1 MDVLESLTLQANTQ
15 FRFTRGSGQKQYAP
29 LAQLEEQLVYTQQ
42 VGGSNPSGRTK
53 NFLQPRGHLE
63 LAAGLLHS
71 RLPSARLGS
80 AYLAA
85 PLLGAIMEHM
95 ASSKR
100 SGWRNFLTPGWVIT
114 AILVLA
120 FTYAAFSF
128 LAPWQLGKNK
138 DKNAFNQRLEQS
150 LQVDPVPITDV
161 IPGDGGSVGVQK
173 EWTRVALQGQFL
185 PDKEVLLRNRPVES
199 AHSYQSLT
207 PFRLDSGQTVLVH
220 RGWVAV
226 EGDGAAPKLKDAPR
240 GDVKVTGFIR
250 MSEAVPNAEP
260 TESQG
265 YTQVTG
271 MSTEQISEVTGED
284 LAADYVQLDSESVDR
299 LNGMAADGA
308 GGAGGSAGG
317 ADGAGG
323 SAGGAGANGD
333 TGSGGDGDV
342 PDLQSLPLPHL
353 DGGTNLSYG
362 IQWIAFGILAPVG
375 LGWFVYAE
383 MRERRRERE
392 ESAEIARLNAQV
404 MSTDGGSGGSDG
416 DDAAGSD
423 GAGSVDVSASAARAD
438 GSESTVASSKSSDGE
453 KSLNRGNDPADRP
466 RKRADLTDRYGGT
479 RSRFEERRAEKR
491 GKERF

>member
-1 MDVLESLTLQANTQ
+1 
-15 FRFTRGSGQKQYAP
+15 
-29 LAQLEEQLVYTQQ
+29 
-42 VGGSNPSGRTK
+42 
-53 NFLQPRGHLE
+53 
-63 LAAGLLHS
+63 
-71 RLPSARLGS
+71 
-80 AYLAA
+80 
-85 PLLGAIMEHM
+85 M

-150 LQVDPVPITDV
+150 LQTDPAPVTDV
-161 IPGDGGSVGVQK
+161 IPGDGESVGVEK

-207 PFRLDSGQTVLVH
+207 PFRLDGGQTVLVH

-226 EGDGAAPKLKDAPR
+226 EGDGAAPRLKSAPN
-240 GDVKVTGFIR
+240 GEVKVTGFIR
-250 MSEAVPNAEP
+250 MSEGVPDAEP

-265 YTQVTG
+265 FTQVTG
-271 MSTEQISEVTGED
+271 MSTKQISEATDED

-299 LNGMAADGA
+299 LNGMAGGDA
-308 GGAGGSAGG
+308 GGDAGSGE
-317 ADGAGG
+317 
-323 SAGGAGANGD
+323 NGD
-333 TGSGGDGDV
+333 A
-342 PDLQSLPLPHL
+342 PDLQALPLPHL

-392 ESAEIARLNAQV
+392 ESAEVARLNAQI
-404 MSTDGGSGGSDG
+404 T
-416 DDAAGSD
+416 D
-423 GAGSVDVSASAARAD
+423 GAGDGAGGVGAGDGGDGSAAGARS
-438 GSESTVASSKSSDGE
+438 GVAEAAGDVAAKP
-453 KSLNRGNDPADRP
+453 KPADSKKSEP
-466 RKRADLTDRYGGT
+466 SGAEKPKSRKRSDLTDRYGGT

-491 GKERF
+491 GRERF

>member
-1 MDVLESLTLQANTQ
+1 
-15 FRFTRGSGQKQYAP
+15 
-29 LAQLEEQLVYTQQ
+29 
-42 VGGSNPSGRTK
+42 
-53 NFLQPRGHLE
+53 
-63 LAAGLLHS
+63 
-71 RLPSARLGS
+71 
-80 AYLAA
+80 
-85 PLLGAIMEHM
+85 M

-114 AILVLA
+114 AILVFA

-128 LAPWQLGKNK
+128 LAPWQLGKNQ

-150 LQVDPVPITDV
+150 LQTDPAPITDV
-161 IPGDGGSVGVQK
+161 IPGDGESVGVEK

-199 AHSYQSLT
+199 AHSYQALT
-207 PFRLDSGQTVLVH
+207 PFRLDGGQTVLVH

-226 EGDGAAPKLKDAPR
+226 EGDGAAPRLKDAPR
-240 GDVKVTGFIR
+240 GEVKVTGFIR
-250 MSEAVPNAEP
+250 MSEAVPDAKP

-271 MSTEQISEVTGED
+271 MSTKQISEVTGED

-299 LNGMAADGA
+299 LNGMAGDGADGGGGDGA
-308 GGAGGSAGG
+308 GGGAADSDAGADGGASSDTGGGEAGG
-317 ADGAGG
+317 A
-323 SAGGAGANGD
+323 
-333 TGSGGDGDV
+333 
-342 PDLQSLPLPHL
+342 PDLKALPLPHL

-392 ESAEIARLNAQV
+392 ESAEVARLNAQI
-404 MSTDGGSGGSDG
+404 T
-416 DDAAGSD
+416 D
-423 GAGSVDVSASAARAD
+423 GAGGDGAGAGGEGGGAGGEGSASSAGGAGGGVGDGAASAVGARSGAAGAAGD
-438 GSESTVASSKSSDGE
+438 GAAKPKSAESKKSEPSGAEKPKS
-453 KSLNRGNDPADRP
+453 
-466 RKRADLTDRYGGT
+466 RKRSDLTDRYGGT

-491 GKERF
+491 GRERF

>member
-1 MDVLESLTLQANTQ
+1 
-15 FRFTRGSGQKQYAP
+15 
-29 LAQLEEQLVYTQQ
+29 
-42 VGGSNPSGRTK
+42 
-53 NFLQPRGHLE
+53 
-63 LAAGLLHS
+63 
-71 RLPSARLGS
+71 
-80 AYLAA
+80 
-85 PLLGAIMEHM
+85 M

-150 LQVDPVPITDV
+150 LQTDPAPITDV
-161 IPGDGGSVGVQK
+161 IPGDGESVGVEK

-199 AHSYQSLT
+199 AHSYQALT
-207 PFRLDSGQTVLVH
+207 PFRLDGGQTVLVH

-226 EGDGAAPKLKDAPR
+226 EGDGAAPRLKSAPD
-240 GDVKVTGFIR
+240 GEVKVTGFIR
-250 MSEAVPNAEP
+250 MSEGVPDAEP

-265 YTQVTG
+265 FTQVTG
-271 MSTEQISEVTGED
+271 MSTKQISEATDED

-299 LNGMAADGA
+299 LNGMAG
-308 GGAGGSAGG
+308 GGAGGDAGSG
-317 ADGAGG
+317 E
-323 SAGGAGANGD
+323 NGD
-333 TGSGGDGDV
+333 A
-342 PDLQSLPLPHL
+342 PDLQALPLPHL

-392 ESAEIARLNAQV
+392 ESAEVARLNAQI
-404 MSTDGGSGGSDG
+404 T
-416 DDAAGSD
+416 D
-423 GAGSVDVSASAARAD
+423 GAGGGAGDGGEGAGDGGDGSAAGARS
-438 GSESTVASSKSSDGE
+438 GVAEAAGDVAAKP
-453 KSLNRGNDPADRP
+453 KPADSKKSEP
-466 RKRADLTDRYGGT
+466 SGAEKPKSRKRSDLTDRYGGT

-491 GKERF
+491 GRERF

>member
-1 MDVLESLTLQANTQ
+1 
-15 FRFTRGSGQKQYAP
+15 
-29 LAQLEEQLVYTQQ
+29 
-42 VGGSNPSGRTK
+42 
-53 NFLQPRGHLE
+53 
-63 LAAGLLHS
+63 
-71 RLPSARLGS
+71 
-80 AYLAA
+80 
-85 PLLGAIMEHM
+85 MEHM
-95 ASSKR
+95 ESSKR

-150 LQVDPVPITDV
+150 LQTDPAPITDV
-161 IPGDGGSVGVQK
+161 IPGDGESVGVEK

-199 AHSYQSLT
+199 AHSYQALT
-207 PFRLDSGQTVLVH
+207 PFRLDGGQTVLVH

-226 EGDGAAPKLKDAPR
+226 EGDGAAPRLKSAPN
-240 GDVKVTGFIR
+240 GEVKVTGFIR
-250 MSEAVPNAEP
+250 MSEGVPDAEP

-265 YTQVTG
+265 FTQVTG
-271 MSTEQISEVTGED
+271 MSTKQISEATDED

-299 LNGMAADGA
+299 LNGMAGGDA
-308 GGAGGSAGG
+308 GGDAGSGE
-317 ADGAGG
+317 
-323 SAGGAGANGD
+323 NGD
-333 TGSGGDGDV
+333 A
-342 PDLQSLPLPHL
+342 PDLQALPLPHL

-392 ESAEIARLNAQV
+392 ESAEVARLNAQI
-404 MSTDGGSGGSDG
+404 T
-416 DDAAGSD
+416 D
-423 GAGSVDVSASAARAD
+423 GAGGGAGDGGEGAGDGGDGSAAGARS
-438 GSESTVASSKSSDGE
+438 GVAEAAGDVAAKP
-453 KSLNRGNDPADRP
+453 KPADSKKSEP
-466 RKRADLTDRYGGT
+466 SGAEKPKSRKRSDLTDRYGGT

-491 GKERF
+491 GRERF

>member
-1 MDVLESLTLQANTQ
+1 
-15 FRFTRGSGQKQYAP
+15 
-29 LAQLEEQLVYTQQ
+29 
-42 VGGSNPSGRTK
+42 
-53 NFLQPRGHLE
+53 
-63 LAAGLLHS
+63 
-71 RLPSARLGS
+71 
-80 AYLAA
+80 
-85 PLLGAIMEHM
+85 MEHM

-150 LQVDPVPITDV
+150 LQTDPAPITDV
-161 IPGDGGSVGVQK
+161 IPGDGESVGVEK

-199 AHSYQSLT
+199 AHSYQALT
-207 PFRLDSGQTVLVH
+207 PFRLDGGQTVLVH

-226 EGDGAAPKLKDAPR
+226 EGDGAAPRLKSAPN
-240 GDVKVTGFIR
+240 GEVKVTGFIR
-250 MSEAVPNAEP
+250 MSEGVPDAEP

-265 YTQVTG
+265 FTQVTG
-271 MSTEQISEVTGED
+271 MSTKQISEATDED

-299 LNGMAADGA
+299 LNGMAGGDA
-308 GGAGGSAGG
+308 GGDAGSGE
-317 ADGAGG
+317 
-323 SAGGAGANGD
+323 NGD
-333 TGSGGDGDV
+333 A
-342 PDLQSLPLPHL
+342 PDLQALPLPHL

-392 ESAEIARLNAQV
+392 ESAEVARLNAQI
-404 MSTDGGSGGSDG
+404 TDGAGGGDAGVDG
-416 DDAAGSD
+416 AGAGDAAGS
-423 GAGSVDVSASAARAD
+423 GAGAGAGGAEGAGGAGGGAGDVAA
-438 GSESTVASSKSSDGE
+438 KP
-453 KSLNRGNDPADRP
+453 KPADSKKSEP
-466 RKRADLTDRYGGT
+466 SGAEKPKSRKRSDLTDRYGGT

-491 GKERF
+491 GRERF

>member
-1 MDVLESLTLQANTQ
+1 
-15 FRFTRGSGQKQYAP
+15 
-29 LAQLEEQLVYTQQ
+29 
-42 VGGSNPSGRTK
+42 
-53 NFLQPRGHLE
+53 
-63 LAAGLLHS
+63 
-71 RLPSARLGS
+71 
-80 AYLAA
+80 
-85 PLLGAIMEHM
+85 M

-150 LQVDPVPITDV
+150 LQTDPAPITDV
-161 IPGDGGSVGVQK
+161 IPGDGESVGVEK

-185 PDKEVLLRNRPVES
+185 PNKEVLLRNRPVES
-199 AHSYQSLT
+199 AHSYQALT
-207 PFRLDSGQTVLVH
+207 PFRLDGGQTVLVH

-226 EGDGAAPKLKDAPR
+226 EGDGAAPRLKDAPD
-240 GDVKVTGFIR
+240 GEVKVTGFIR
-250 MSEAVPNAEP
+250 MSEAVPDVKP

-271 MSTEQISEVTGED
+271 MSTKQISEVTGED

-299 LNGMAADGA
+299 LNSMAGGGA
-308 GGAGGSAGG
+308 GGAGG
-317 ADGAGG
+317 DGAGG
-323 SAGGAGANGD
+323 GAADSGAGADGGASSDTGGGEAGGA
-333 TGSGGDGDV
+333 
-342 PDLQSLPLPHL
+342 PDLKALPLPYL

-392 ESAEIARLNAQV
+392 ESAEVARLNAQI
-404 MSTDGGSGGSDG
+404 T
-416 DDAAGSD
+416 D
-423 GAGSVDVSASAARAD
+423 GAGGDGADAGGEGGGAGGEGSASSAGGAGGGVGDGAASAVGARSGVAGAAGD
-438 GSESTVASSKSSDGE
+438 GAAKPKSAESKKSEPSGAEKPKS
-453 KSLNRGNDPADRP
+453 
-466 RKRADLTDRYGGT
+466 RKRSDLTDRYGGT

-491 GKERF
+491 GRERF

>member
-1 MDVLESLTLQANTQ
+1 
-15 FRFTRGSGQKQYAP
+15 
-29 LAQLEEQLVYTQQ
+29 
-42 VGGSNPSGRTK
+42 
-53 NFLQPRGHLE
+53 
-63 LAAGLLHS
+63 
-71 RLPSARLGS
+71 
-80 AYLAA
+80 
-85 PLLGAIMEHM
+85 M

-150 LQVDPVPITDV
+150 LQTDPAPITDV
-161 IPGDGGSVGVQK
+161 IPGDGESVGVEK

-199 AHSYQSLT
+199 AHSYQALT
-207 PFRLDSGQTVLVH
+207 PFRLDGGQTVLVH

-226 EGDGAAPKLKDAPR
+226 EGDGAAPRLKSAPN
-240 GDVKVTGFIR
+240 GEVKVTGFIR
-250 MSEAVPNAEP
+250 MSEGVPDAEP

-265 YTQVTG
+265 FTQVTG
-271 MSTEQISEVTGED
+271 MSTKQISEATDED

-299 LNGMAADGA
+299 LNGMAG
-308 GGAGGSAGG
+308 GGAGGDAGSG
-317 ADGAGG
+317 E
-323 SAGGAGANGD
+323 NGD
-333 TGSGGDGDV
+333 A
-342 PDLQSLPLPHL
+342 PDLQALPLPHL

-392 ESAEIARLNAQV
+392 ESAEVARLNAQI
-404 MSTDGGSGGSDG
+404 TDGTG
-416 DDAAGSD
+416 D
-423 GAGSVDVSASAARAD
+423 GAGGVGAGDGGDGSAAGARS
-438 GSESTVASSKSSDGE
+438 GVAEAAGDVAAKP
-453 KSLNRGNDPADRP
+453 KPADSKKSEP
-466 RKRADLTDRYGGT
+466 SGAEKPKSRKRSDLTDRYGGT

-491 GKERF
+491 GRERF

>member
-1 MDVLESLTLQANTQ
+1 
-15 FRFTRGSGQKQYAP
+15 
-29 LAQLEEQLVYTQQ
+29 
-42 VGGSNPSGRTK
+42 
-53 NFLQPRGHLE
+53 
-63 LAAGLLHS
+63 
-71 RLPSARLGS
+71 
-80 AYLAA
+80 
-85 PLLGAIMEHM
+85 M

-128 LAPWQLGKNK
+128 LAPWQLGKNQ

-150 LQVDPVPITDV
+150 LQTDPVPITDV
-161 IPGDGGSVGVQK
+161 IPGDGESVGVEK

-185 PDKEVLLRNRPVES
+185 PNKEVLLRNRPVES
-199 AHSYQSLT
+199 AHSYQALT
-207 PFRLDSGQTVLVH
+207 PFRLDGEQTVLVH

-226 EGDGAAPKLKDAPR
+226 EGDGAAPRLKDAPR
-240 GDVKVTGFIR
+240 GEVKVTGFIR
-250 MSEAVPNAEP
+250 MSEAVPDAKP

-271 MSTEQISEVTGED
+271 MSTKQISEVTGED

-299 LNGMAADGA
+299 LNGMAG
-308 GGAGGSAGG
+308 GGAGGDGVGGSAEDGAVGGG
-317 ADGAGG
+317 ADGDNGSG
-323 SAGGAGANGD
+323 SAEGAG
-333 TGSGGDGDV
+333 SGEDGDA
-342 PDLQSLPLPHL
+342 PDLQALPLPHL

-392 ESAEIARLNAQV
+392 ESAEIARLNAQI
-404 MSTDGGSGGSDG
+404 T
-416 DDAAGSD
+416 D
-423 GAGSVDVSASAARAD
+423 GAGAAEAAGD
-438 GSESTVASSKSSDGE
+438 AAAKPKPTGSEKLKPSGAAESKQADSDR
-453 KSLNRGNDPADRP
+453 SLNRGNGTPAEKPKP
-466 RKRADLTDRYGGT
+466 RKRSDLTDRYGGT

-491 GKERF
+491 GRERF

>member
-1 MDVLESLTLQANTQ
+1 
-15 FRFTRGSGQKQYAP
+15 
-29 LAQLEEQLVYTQQ
+29 
-42 VGGSNPSGRTK
+42 
-53 NFLQPRGHLE
+53 
-63 LAAGLLHS
+63 
-71 RLPSARLGS
+71 
-80 AYLAA
+80 
-85 PLLGAIMEHM
+85 M

-100 SGWRNFLTPGWVIT
+100 SGWQNFLTPGWVIT

-150 LQVDPVPITDV
+150 LQTDPAPVTDV
-161 IPGDGGSVGVQK
+161 IPGDGESVGVEK

-207 PFRLDSGQTVLVH
+207 PFRLDGGQTVLVH

-226 EGDGAAPKLKDAPR
+226 EGDGAAPRLKSAPD
-240 GDVKVTGFIR
+240 GEVKVTGFIR
-250 MSEAVPNAEP
+250 MSEGVPDAEP

-265 YTQVTG
+265 FTQVTG
-271 MSTEQISEVTGED
+271 MSTKQISEATDED

-299 LNGMAADGA
+299 LNGMAGGDA
-308 GGAGGSAGG
+308 GGDAGSGE
-317 ADGAGG
+317 
-323 SAGGAGANGD
+323 NGD
-333 TGSGGDGDV
+333 A
-342 PDLQSLPLPHL
+342 PDLQALPLPHL

-392 ESAEIARLNAQV
+392 ESAEVARLNAQI
-404 MSTDGGSGGSDG
+404 T
-416 DDAAGSD
+416 D
-423 GAGSVDVSASAARAD
+423 GAGDGAGGVGAGDGGDGSAAGARS
-438 GSESTVASSKSSDGE
+438 GVAEAAGDVAAKP
-453 KSLNRGNDPADRP
+453 KPADSKKSEP
-466 RKRADLTDRYGGT
+466 SGAEKPKSRKRSDLTDRYGGT

-491 GKERF
+491 GRERF

>member
-1 MDVLESLTLQANTQ
+1 
-15 FRFTRGSGQKQYAP
+15 
-29 LAQLEEQLVYTQQ
+29 
-42 VGGSNPSGRTK
+42 
-53 NFLQPRGHLE
+53 
-63 LAAGLLHS
+63 
-71 RLPSARLGS
+71 
-80 AYLAA
+80 
-85 PLLGAIMEHM
+85 M

-150 LQVDPVPITDV
+150 LQTDPAPITDV
-161 IPGDGGSVGVQK
+161 IPGDGESVGVEK

-207 PFRLDSGQTVLVH
+207 PFRLDGGQTVLVH

-226 EGDGAAPKLKDAPR
+226 EGDGAAPRLKSAPN
-240 GDVKVTGFIR
+240 GEVKVTGFIR
-250 MSEAVPNAEP
+250 MSEGVPDAEP

-265 YTQVTG
+265 FTQVTG
-271 MSTEQISEVTGED
+271 MSTKQISEATDED

-299 LNGMAADGA
+299 LNGMA
-308 GGAGGSAGG
+308 
-317 ADGAGG
+317 
-323 SAGGAGANGD
+323 
-333 TGSGGDGDV
+333 GGDGDA
-342 PDLQSLPLPHL
+342 PDLQALPLPHL

-392 ESAEIARLNAQV
+392 ESAEVARLNAQI
-404 MSTDGGSGGSDG
+404 TDGAGDGVAGDGASGATGAG
-416 DDAAGSD
+416 DDARGVDAVGGGASGAGAGTGA
-423 GAGSVDVSASAARAD
+423 GAGSGAAEAAGDGAAKPKSAESKK
-438 GSESTVASSKSSDGE
+438 SEPSGAEKPKS
-453 KSLNRGNDPADRP
+453 
-466 RKRADLTDRYGGT
+466 RKRSDLTDRYGGT

-491 GKERF
+491 GRERF

>member
-1 MDVLESLTLQANTQ
+1 
-15 FRFTRGSGQKQYAP
+15 
-29 LAQLEEQLVYTQQ
+29 
-42 VGGSNPSGRTK
+42 
-53 NFLQPRGHLE
+53 
-63 LAAGLLHS
+63 
-71 RLPSARLGS
+71 
-80 AYLAA
+80 
-85 PLLGAIMEHM
+85 M

-150 LQVDPVPITDV
+150 LQTDPAPITDV
-161 IPGDGGSVGVQK
+161 IPGDGESVGVEK

-199 AHSYQSLT
+199 AHSYQALT
-207 PFRLDSGQTVLVH
+207 PFRLDGGQTVLVH

-226 EGDGAAPKLKDAPR
+226 EGDGAAPRLKSAPN
-240 GDVKVTGFIR
+240 GEVKVTGFIR
-250 MSEAVPNAEP
+250 MSEGVPDAEP

-265 YTQVTG
+265 FTQVTG
-271 MSTEQISEVTGED
+271 MSTKQISEATDED

-299 LNGMAADGA
+299 LNGMAGGDA
-308 GGAGGSAGG
+308 GGDAGSGE
-317 ADGAGG
+317 
-323 SAGGAGANGD
+323 NGD
-333 TGSGGDGDV
+333 A
-342 PDLQSLPLPHL
+342 PDLQALPLPHL

-392 ESAEIARLNAQV
+392 ESAEVARLNAQI
-404 MSTDGGSGGSDG
+404 T
-416 DDAAGSD
+416 D
-423 GAGSVDVSASAARAD
+423 GAGGGAGDGGEGAGDDGDGSAAGARS
-438 GSESTVASSKSSDGE
+438 GVAEAAGDVAAKP
-453 KSLNRGNDPADRP
+453 KPADSKKSEP
-466 RKRADLTDRYGGT
+466 SGAEKPKSRKRSDLTDRYGGT

-491 GKERF
+491 GRERF

>member
-1 MDVLESLTLQANTQ
+1 
-15 FRFTRGSGQKQYAP
+15 
-29 LAQLEEQLVYTQQ
+29 
-42 VGGSNPSGRTK
+42 
-53 NFLQPRGHLE
+53 
-63 LAAGLLHS
+63 
-71 RLPSARLGS
+71 
-80 AYLAA
+80 
-85 PLLGAIMEHM
+85 M

-150 LQVDPVPITDV
+150 LQTAPAPITDV
-161 IPGDGGSVGVQK
+161 IPSDGESVGVEK
-173 EWTRVALQGQFL
+173 EWTRVSLQGQFL
-185 PDKEVLLRNRPVES
+185 PNKEVLLRNRPVES
-199 AHSYQSLT
+199 AHSYQALT
-207 PFRLDSGQTVLVH
+207 PFRLDGGQTVLVH

-226 EGDGAAPKLKDAPR
+226 EGDGAAPRLKDAPD
-240 GDVKVTGFIR
+240 GKVKVTGFIR
-250 MSEAVPNAEP
+250 MSEAVPEAKP

-271 MSTEQISEVTGED
+271 MSTKQISEATGED

-299 LNGMAADGA
+299 LNGMAGGDAGGDSSGGGAGDGDAGADAGAGEGAGSDGSGGGADDGDAGADADGGDAGAGEGAGSDGA
-308 GGAGGSAGG
+308 GAS
-317 ADGAGG
+317 
-323 SAGGAGANGD
+323 GD
-333 TGSGGDGDV
+333 TGSGEGGDA
-342 PDLQSLPLPHL
+342 PDLQALPLPHL

-392 ESAEIARLNAQV
+392 ESAEVARLNAQI
-404 MSTDGGSGGSDG
+404 TDGAGDG
-416 DDAAGSD
+416 DAGAGAAGDGGEGAGAGGDSAGGDAAGPASASSAD
-423 GAGSVDVSASAARAD
+423 TAHGEEAAGSAAANPKPAD
-438 GSESTVASSKSSDGE
+438 SE
-453 KSLNRGNDPADRP
+453 KSEPTGAEKPKPTGAEKPLNRENGAPAEKPKP
-466 RKRADLTDRYGGT
+466 RKRSDLTDRYGGT

-491 GKERF
+491 GRERF

>member
-1 MDVLESLTLQANTQ
+1 M
-15 FRFTRGSGQKQYAP
+15 
-29 LAQLEEQLVYTQQ
+29 
-42 VGGSNPSGRTK
+42 
-53 NFLQPRGHLE
+53 
-63 LAAGLLHS
+63 
-71 RLPSARLGS
+71 
-80 AYLAA
+80 
-85 PLLGAIMEHM
+85 LGAIMEHM

-128 LAPWQLGKNK
+128 LAPWQLGKNQ

-150 LQVDPVPITDV
+150 LQTDPAPITDV
-161 IPGDGGSVGVQK
+161 IPGGGESVGVEK

-185 PDKEVLLRNRPVES
+185 PGKEVLLRNRPVES
-199 AHSYQSLT
+199 AHSYQALT
-207 PFRLDSGQTVLVH
+207 PFRLDGGQTVLVH

-226 EGDGAAPKLKDAPR
+226 EGDGAAPRLKDAPR
-240 GDVKVTGFIR
+240 GEVKVTGFIR
-250 MSEAVPNAEP
+250 MSEAVPDAKP

-271 MSTEQISEVTGED
+271 MSTKQISEVTGED

-299 LNGMAADGA
+299 LNGMTG
-308 GGAGGSAGG
+308 GG
-317 ADGAGG
+317 ADDA
-323 SAGGAGANGD
+323 
-333 TGSGGDGDV
+333 
-342 PDLQSLPLPHL
+342 PDLQALPLPHL

-392 ESAEIARLNAQV
+392 ESAEVARLNAQI
-404 MSTDGGSGGSDG
+404 TDGAGDGVAGDGASGATGAG
-416 DDAAGSD
+416 DDARGVDAVGGGASGAGAGTGA
-423 GAGSVDVSASAARAD
+423 GAGSGAAEAAGDGAAKPKSAESKK
-438 GSESTVASSKSSDGE
+438 SEPSGAEKPKS
-453 KSLNRGNDPADRP
+453 
-466 RKRADLTDRYGGT
+466 RKRSDLTDRYGGT

-491 GKERF
+491 GRERF

>member
-1 MDVLESLTLQANTQ
+1 
-15 FRFTRGSGQKQYAP
+15 
-29 LAQLEEQLVYTQQ
+29 
-42 VGGSNPSGRTK
+42 
-53 NFLQPRGHLE
+53 
-63 LAAGLLHS
+63 
-71 RLPSARLGS
+71 
-80 AYLAA
+80 
-85 PLLGAIMEHM
+85 M

-128 LAPWQLGKNK
+128 LAPWQLGKNQ

-150 LQVDPVPITDV
+150 LQTDPAPITDV
-161 IPGDGGSVGVQK
+161 IPGDGESVGVEK

-199 AHSYQSLT
+199 AHSYQALT
-207 PFRLDSGQTVLVH
+207 PFRLDGGQTVLVH

-226 EGDGAAPKLKDAPR
+226 EGDGAAPRLKDAPR
-240 GDVKVTGFIR
+240 GEVKVTGFIR
-250 MSEAVPNAEP
+250 MSEVVPDAKP

-271 MSTEQISEVTGED
+271 MSTKQISEVTGED

-299 LNGMAADGA
+299 LNGMAG
-308 GGAGGSAGG
+308 GGAGGDGVGGSAEDGAVGGG
-317 ADGAGG
+317 ADGDNGSG
-323 SAGGAGANGD
+323 SAEGAG
-333 TGSGGDGDV
+333 SGEDGDV
-342 PDLQSLPLPHL
+342 PDLQALPLPHL

-392 ESAEIARLNAQV
+392 ESAEIARLNAQI
-404 MSTDGGSGGSDG
+404 TDGSGAAEAAG
-416 DDAAGSD
+416 DAAAKPKP
-423 GAGSVDVSASAARAD
+423 AGSEKLKPSGAAESKQAD
-438 GSESTVASSKSSDGE
+438 SDR
-453 KSLNRGNDPADRP
+453 SLNRGNGTPAEKPKP
-466 RKRADLTDRYGGT
+466 RKRSDLTDRYGGT

-491 GKERF
+491 GRERF

>member
-1 MDVLESLTLQANTQ
+1 
-15 FRFTRGSGQKQYAP
+15 
-29 LAQLEEQLVYTQQ
+29 
-42 VGGSNPSGRTK
+42 
-53 NFLQPRGHLE
+53 
-63 LAAGLLHS
+63 
-71 RLPSARLGS
+71 
-80 AYLAA
+80 
-85 PLLGAIMEHM
+85 M

-150 LQVDPVPITDV
+150 LQTDPAPITDV
-161 IPGDGGSVGVQK
+161 IPGDGESVGVEK

-199 AHSYQSLT
+199 AHSYQALT
-207 PFRLDSGQTVLVH
+207 PFRLDGGQTVLVH

-226 EGDGAAPKLKDAPR
+226 EGDGAAPRLKSAPD
-240 GDVKVTGFIR
+240 GEVKVTGFIR
-250 MSEAVPNAEP
+250 MSEEVPDAEP

-271 MSTEQISEVTGED
+271 MSTKQISEATGED
-284 LAADYVQLDSESVDR
+284 LVADYVQLDSESVDR
-299 LNGMAADGA
+299 LNGMAGGDA
-308 GGAGGSAGG
+308 GGDSSG
-317 ADGAGG
+317 
-323 SAGGAGANGD
+323 GGAGADTDGGDAGAGEGAGSDGAGASGGTGNGD
-333 TGSGGDGDV
+333 DGDA
-342 PDLQSLPLPHL
+342 PDLQALPLPHL

-392 ESAEIARLNAQV
+392 ESAEVARLNAQI
-404 MSTDGGSGGSDG
+404 TDGAGDG
-416 DDAAGSD
+416 DAGAGASGATGAAAGAGGDAAGGDSAGPASASSAD
-423 GAGSVDVSASAARAD
+423 TAHGEEAAGSAAANPKPAN
-438 GSESTVASSKSSDGE
+438 TE
-453 KSLNRGNDPADRP
+453 KPKPTGAENPLNRGNGTPAEKQKP
-466 RKRADLTDRYGGT
+466 RKRSDLTDRYGGT

-491 GKERF
+491 GRERF

>member
-1 MDVLESLTLQANTQ
+1 
-15 FRFTRGSGQKQYAP
+15 
-29 LAQLEEQLVYTQQ
+29 
-42 VGGSNPSGRTK
+42 
-53 NFLQPRGHLE
+53 
-63 LAAGLLHS
+63 
-71 RLPSARLGS
+71 
-80 AYLAA
+80 
-85 PLLGAIMEHM
+85 MEHM

-150 LQVDPVPITDV
+150 LQTDPAPITDV
-161 IPGDGGSVGVQK
+161 IPGDGESVGVEK

-207 PFRLDSGQTVLVH
+207 PFRLDGGQTVLVH

-226 EGDGAAPKLKDAPR
+226 EGDGAAPRLKSAPN
-240 GDVKVTGFIR
+240 GEVKVTGFIR
-250 MSEAVPNAEP
+250 MSEGVPDAEP

-265 YTQVTG
+265 FTQVTG
-271 MSTEQISEVTGED
+271 MSTKQISEATDED

-299 LNGMAADGA
+299 LNGMAG
-308 GGAGGSAGG
+308 GGAGGDAGSG
-317 ADGAGG
+317 E
-323 SAGGAGANGD
+323 NGD
-333 TGSGGDGDV
+333 A
-342 PDLQSLPLPHL
+342 PDLQALPLPHL

-392 ESAEIARLNAQV
+392 ESAEVARLNAQI
-404 MSTDGGSGGSDG
+404 T
-416 DDAAGSD
+416 D
-423 GAGSVDVSASAARAD
+423 GAGGGAGDGGEGAGDGGDGSAAGARS
-438 GSESTVASSKSSDGE
+438 GVAEAAGDVAAKP
-453 KSLNRGNDPADRP
+453 KPADSKKSEP
-466 RKRADLTDRYGGT
+466 SGAEKPKSRKRSDLTDRYGGT

-491 GKERF
+491 GRERF

>member
-1 MDVLESLTLQANTQ
+1 
-15 FRFTRGSGQKQYAP
+15 
-29 LAQLEEQLVYTQQ
+29 
-42 VGGSNPSGRTK
+42 
-53 NFLQPRGHLE
+53 
-63 LAAGLLHS
+63 
-71 RLPSARLGS
+71 
-80 AYLAA
+80 
-85 PLLGAIMEHM
+85 M
-95 ASSKR
+95 AFSKR

-150 LQVDPVPITDV
+150 LQTDPAPITDV
-161 IPGDGGSVGVQK
+161 IPSDGESVGVEK
-173 EWTRVALQGQFL
+173 EWTRVSLQGQFL

-199 AHSYQSLT
+199 AHSYQALT
-207 PFRLDSGQTVLVH
+207 PFRLDGGQTVLVH

-226 EGDGAAPKLKDAPR
+226 EGDGAAPRLKPAPR
-240 GDVKVTGFIR
+240 GEVKVTGFIR
-250 MSEAVPNAEP
+250 MSEAVPDAKP

-271 MSTEQISEVTGED
+271 MSTKQISEATDED

-299 LNGMAADGA
+299 LNGMAGGDAGGDSSGGGAGDGDAGADADGGDAGAGEGAGSDGA
-308 GGAGGSAGG
+308 GAS
-317 ADGAGG
+317 
-323 SAGGAGANGD
+323 GD
-333 TGSGGDGDV
+333 TGSGEGGDA
-342 PDLQSLPLPHL
+342 PDLQALPLPHL

-392 ESAEIARLNAQV
+392 ESAEVARLNAQI
-404 MSTDGGSGGSDG
+404 TDGAGDG
-416 DDAAGSD
+416 DAGAGAAGDGGEGAGAGGDSAGGDAAGPASASSAD
-423 GAGSVDVSASAARAD
+423 TAHGEEAAGSAAANPKPAD
-438 GSESTVASSKSSDGE
+438 SE
-453 KSLNRGNDPADRP
+453 KSEPTGAEKPLNRENGAPAEKPKP
-466 RKRADLTDRYGGT
+466 RKRSDLTDRYGGT

-491 GKERF
+491 GRERF

>member
-1 MDVLESLTLQANTQ
+1 
-15 FRFTRGSGQKQYAP
+15 
-29 LAQLEEQLVYTQQ
+29 
-42 VGGSNPSGRTK
+42 
-53 NFLQPRGHLE
+53 
-63 LAAGLLHS
+63 
-71 RLPSARLGS
+71 
-80 AYLAA
+80 
-85 PLLGAIMEHM
+85 MEHM

-150 LQVDPVPITDV
+150 LQTDPAPITDV
-161 IPGDGGSVGVQK
+161 IPGDGESVGVEK

-207 PFRLDSGQTVLVH
+207 PFRLDGGQTVLVH

-226 EGDGAAPKLKDAPR
+226 EGDGAAPRLKSAPN
-240 GDVKVTGFIR
+240 GEVKVTGFIR
-250 MSEAVPNAEP
+250 MSEGVPDAEP

-265 YTQVTG
+265 FTQVTG
-271 MSTEQISEVTGED
+271 MSTKQISEATDED

-299 LNGMAADGA
+299 LNGMA
-308 GGAGGSAGG
+308 
-317 ADGAGG
+317 
-323 SAGGAGANGD
+323 
-333 TGSGGDGDV
+333 GGDGDA
-342 PDLQSLPLPHL
+342 PDLQALPLPHL

-392 ESAEIARLNAQV
+392 ESAEVARLNAQI
-404 MSTDGGSGGSDG
+404 T
-416 DDAAGSD
+416 D
-423 GAGSVDVSASAARAD
+423 GAGGGAGDGGEGAGDGGDGSAAGARS
-438 GSESTVASSKSSDGE
+438 GVAEAAGDAAAKP
-453 KSLNRGNDPADRP
+453 KPADSKKSEP
-466 RKRADLTDRYGGT
+466 SGAEKPKSRKRSDLTDRYGGT

-491 GKERF
+491 GRERF

>member
-1 MDVLESLTLQANTQ
+1 
-15 FRFTRGSGQKQYAP
+15 
-29 LAQLEEQLVYTQQ
+29 
-42 VGGSNPSGRTK
+42 
-53 NFLQPRGHLE
+53 
-63 LAAGLLHS
+63 
-71 RLPSARLGS
+71 
-80 AYLAA
+80 
-85 PLLGAIMEHM
+85 M

-150 LQVDPVPITDV
+150 LQTAPAPITDV
-161 IPGDGGSVGVQK
+161 IPSDGESVGVEK
-173 EWTRVALQGQFL
+173 EWTRVSLQGQFL
-185 PDKEVLLRNRPVES
+185 PNKEVLLRNRPVES
-199 AHSYQSLT
+199 AHSYQALT
-207 PFRLDSGQTVLVH
+207 PFRLDGGQTVLVH

-226 EGDGAAPKLKDAPR
+226 EGDGAAPRLKDAPD
-240 GDVKVTGFIR
+240 GKVKVTGFIR
-250 MSEAVPNAEP
+250 MSEAVPEAKP

-271 MSTEQISEVTGED
+271 MSTKQISEATGED

-299 LNGMAADGA
+299 LNGMA
-308 GGAGGSAGG
+308 
-317 ADGAGG
+317 
-323 SAGGAGANGD
+323 
-333 TGSGGDGDV
+333 GGDA
-342 PDLQSLPLPHL
+342 PDLQALPLPHL

-392 ESAEIARLNAQV
+392 ESAEVARLNAQI
-404 MSTDGGSGGSDG
+404 TDGAGDGDAGAGAADGTAGGGGEGAGAGGDAGGSSSASSADTAHG
-416 DDAAGSD
+416 EEAAGS
-423 GAGSVDVSASAARAD
+423 AAANPKPAD
-438 GSESTVASSKSSDGE
+438 SE
-453 KSLNRGNDPADRP
+453 KSEPTGAEKPKPTGAEKPLNRENSAPAEKPKP
-466 RKRADLTDRYGGT
+466 RKRSDLTDRYGGT

-491 GKERF
+491 GRERF

>member
-1 MDVLESLTLQANTQ
+1 
-15 FRFTRGSGQKQYAP
+15 
-29 LAQLEEQLVYTQQ
+29 
-42 VGGSNPSGRTK
+42 
-53 NFLQPRGHLE
+53 
-63 LAAGLLHS
+63 
-71 RLPSARLGS
+71 
-80 AYLAA
+80 
-85 PLLGAIMEHM
+85 ME
-95 ASSKR
+95 SSKR

-150 LQVDPVPITDV
+150 LQTDPAPVTDV
-161 IPGDGGSVGVQK
+161 IPGDGESVGVEK

-207 PFRLDSGQTVLVH
+207 PFRLDGGQTVLVH

-226 EGDGAAPKLKDAPR
+226 EGDGAAPRLKSAPN
-240 GDVKVTGFIR
+240 GEVKVTGFIR
-250 MSEAVPNAEP
+250 MSEGVPDAEP

-265 YTQVTG
+265 FTQVTG
-271 MSTEQISEVTGED
+271 MSTKQISEATDED

-299 LNGMAADGA
+299 LNGMAG
-308 GGAGGSAGG
+308 GGAGGDAGSG
-317 ADGAGG
+317 E
-323 SAGGAGANGD
+323 NGD
-333 TGSGGDGDV
+333 A
-342 PDLQSLPLPHL
+342 PDLQALPLPHL

-392 ESAEIARLNAQV
+392 ESAEVARLNAQI
-404 MSTDGGSGGSDG
+404 T
-416 DDAAGSD
+416 D
-423 GAGSVDVSASAARAD
+423 GAGGGAGDGGEGAGDGGDGSAAGARS
-438 GSESTVASSKSSDGE
+438 GVAEAAGDVAAKP
-453 KSLNRGNDPADRP
+453 KPADSKKSEP
-466 RKRADLTDRYGGT
+466 SGAEKPKSRKRSDLTDRYGGT

-491 GKERF
+491 GRERF

>member
-1 MDVLESLTLQANTQ
+1 
-15 FRFTRGSGQKQYAP
+15 
-29 LAQLEEQLVYTQQ
+29 
-42 VGGSNPSGRTK
+42 
-53 NFLQPRGHLE
+53 
-63 LAAGLLHS
+63 
-71 RLPSARLGS
+71 
-80 AYLAA
+80 
-85 PLLGAIMEHM
+85 MEHM

-150 LQVDPVPITDV
+150 LQTDPAPITDV
-161 IPGDGGSVGVQK
+161 IPGDGESVGVEK

-185 PDKEVLLRNRPVES
+185 PNKEVLLRNRPVES
-199 AHSYQSLT
+199 APSYQALT
-207 PFRLDSGQTVLVH
+207 PFRLDGGQTVLVH

-226 EGDGAAPKLKDAPR
+226 EGDGAAPRLKDAPR
-240 GDVKVTGFIR
+240 GEVKVTGFIR
-250 MSEAVPNAEP
+250 MSEAVPDAKP

-271 MSTEQISEVTGED
+271 MSTKQISEVTGED

-299 LNGMAADGA
+299 LNSMAGGGA
-308 GGAGGSAGG
+308 GGAGG
-317 ADGAGG
+317 DGAGG
-323 SAGGAGANGD
+323 GAADSDAGADGGASSDTGGGEAGGA
-333 TGSGGDGDV
+333 
-342 PDLQSLPLPHL
+342 PDLKALPLPHL

-392 ESAEIARLNAQV
+392 ESAEVARLNAQI
-404 MSTDGGSGGSDG
+404 T
-416 DDAAGSD
+416 D
-423 GAGSVDVSASAARAD
+423 GAGGDGADAGGEGGGAGGEGSASSAGGAGGGVGDGAASAVGARSGVAGAAGD
-438 GSESTVASSKSSDGE
+438 GAAKPKSAESKKSEPSGAEKPKS
-453 KSLNRGNDPADRP
+453 
-466 RKRADLTDRYGGT
+466 RKRSDLTDRYGGT

-491 GKERF
+491 GRERF

>member
-1 MDVLESLTLQANTQ
+1 
-15 FRFTRGSGQKQYAP
+15 
-29 LAQLEEQLVYTQQ
+29 
-42 VGGSNPSGRTK
+42 
-53 NFLQPRGHLE
+53 
-63 LAAGLLHS
+63 
-71 RLPSARLGS
+71 
-80 AYLAA
+80 
-85 PLLGAIMEHM
+85 M

-150 LQVDPVPITDV
+150 LQTDPAPITDV
-161 IPGDGGSVGVQK
+161 IPGDGESVGVEK

-185 PDKEVLLRNRPVES
+185 PNKEVLLRNRPVES
-199 AHSYQSLT
+199 AHSYQALT
-207 PFRLDSGQTVLVH
+207 PFRLDGGQTVLVH

-226 EGDGAAPKLKDAPR
+226 EGDGAAPRLKSAPD
-240 GDVKVTGFIR
+240 GEVKVTGFIR
-250 MSEAVPNAEP
+250 MSEAVPDAKP

-271 MSTEQISEVTGED
+271 MSTKQISEVTGED

-299 LNGMAADGA
+299 LNSMAGGGA
-308 GGAGGSAGG
+308 GGAGG
-317 ADGAGG
+317 DGAGG
-323 SAGGAGANGD
+323 GAADSGAGADGGVSSDTGGGEAGGA
-333 TGSGGDGDV
+333 
-342 PDLQSLPLPHL
+342 PDLKALPLPYL

-392 ESAEIARLNAQV
+392 ESAEVARLNAQI
-404 MSTDGGSGGSDG
+404 T
-416 DDAAGSD
+416 D
-423 GAGSVDVSASAARAD
+423 GAGGDGADAGGEGGGAGGEGSASSAGGAGGGVGDGAASAVGARSGVAGAAGD
-438 GSESTVASSKSSDGE
+438 GAAKPKSAESKKSEPSGAEKPKS
-453 KSLNRGNDPADRP
+453 
-466 RKRADLTDRYGGT
+466 RKRSDLTDRYGGT

-491 GKERF
+491 GRERF

>member
-1 MDVLESLTLQANTQ
+1 
-15 FRFTRGSGQKQYAP
+15 
-29 LAQLEEQLVYTQQ
+29 
-42 VGGSNPSGRTK
+42 
-53 NFLQPRGHLE
+53 
-63 LAAGLLHS
+63 
-71 RLPSARLGS
+71 
-80 AYLAA
+80 
-85 PLLGAIMEHM
+85 M

-150 LQVDPVPITDV
+150 LQTDPAPITDV
-161 IPGDGGSVGVQK
+161 IPGDGESVGVEK

-207 PFRLDSGQTVLVH
+207 PFRLDGGQTVLVH

-226 EGDGAAPKLKDAPR
+226 EGDGAAPRLKSAPN
-240 GDVKVTGFIR
+240 GEVKVTGFIR
-250 MSEAVPNAEP
+250 MSEGVPDAEP

-265 YTQVTG
+265 FTQVTG
-271 MSTEQISEVTGED
+271 MSTKQISEATDED

-299 LNGMAADGA
+299 LNGMAG
-308 GGAGGSAGG
+308 GGAGGDAGSG
-317 ADGAGG
+317 E
-323 SAGGAGANGD
+323 NGD
-333 TGSGGDGDV
+333 A
-342 PDLQSLPLPHL
+342 PDLQALPLPHL

-392 ESAEIARLNAQV
+392 ESAEVARLNAQI
-404 MSTDGGSGGSDG
+404 T
-416 DDAAGSD
+416 D
-423 GAGSVDVSASAARAD
+423 GAGDGAGGVGAGDGGDGSAAGARS
-438 GSESTVASSKSSDGE
+438 GVAEAAGDVAAKP
-453 KSLNRGNDPADRP
+453 KPADSKKSEP
-466 RKRADLTDRYGGT
+466 SGAEKPKSRKRSDLTDRYGGT

-491 GKERF
+491 GRERF

>member
-1 MDVLESLTLQANTQ
+1 
-15 FRFTRGSGQKQYAP
+15 
-29 LAQLEEQLVYTQQ
+29 
-42 VGGSNPSGRTK
+42 
-53 NFLQPRGHLE
+53 
-63 LAAGLLHS
+63 
-71 RLPSARLGS
+71 
-80 AYLAA
+80 
-85 PLLGAIMEHM
+85 M

-128 LAPWQLGKNK
+128 LAPWQLGKNQ

-150 LQVDPVPITDV
+150 LQTDPVPITDV
-161 IPGDGGSVGVQK
+161 IPGDGESVGVEK

-199 AHSYQSLT
+199 AHSYQALT
-207 PFRLDSGQTVLVH
+207 PFRLDGGQTVLVH

-226 EGDGAAPKLKDAPR
+226 EGDGAAPKLKRAPG

-250 MSEAVPNAEP
+250 MSEAVPDAKP

-271 MSTEQISEVTGED
+271 MSTKQISEVTGED

-299 LNGMAADGA
+299 LNGMTGGGDGGDADGGSAEDGAAGGGADGDNGSGSADGA
-308 GGAGGSAGG
+308 G
-317 ADGAGG
+317 
-323 SAGGAGANGD
+323 
-333 TGSGGDGDV
+333 SGEDGDA
-342 PDLQSLPLPHL
+342 PDLQALPLPHL

-392 ESAEIARLNAQV
+392 ESAEVARLNAQI
-404 MSTDGGSGGSDG
+404 TDGVGAAEAAG
-416 DDAAGSD
+416 DAAAKPKP
-423 GAGSVDVSASAARAD
+423 AGSEKLKPSGAAESKQAD
-438 GSESTVASSKSSDGE
+438 SDR
-453 KSLNRGNDPADRP
+453 SLNRGNGTPAEKPKP
-466 RKRADLTDRYGGT
+466 RKRSDLTDRYGGT

-491 GKERF
+491 GRERF